1 MRRKAN
7 LKCCFIQ
14 TMRWRLVV
22 EPCQLFTE
30 VPEPLGVLITQ
41 CLGLRSLDSAVR
53 VVKPSLS
60 VHTLVHSAEDRGLR
74 PRLRCLDERVD
85 EHKKIS
91 KDPQL
96 LLNVSAQLSGNNPGV
111 EGVDIDPSAPEPV
124 GQLPGEQ
131 DVGQL
136 GLTIG
141 RVGAV
146 LGPLPTDIV
155 PLNFAIFVSQRTD
168 CDYPGPR
175 SSLVCEACKAMGEA
189 KL

>member
-1 MRRKAN
+1 MSEDAKS
-7 LKCCFIQ
+7 
-14 TMRWRLVV
+14 
-22 EPCQLFTE
+22 
-30 VPEPLGVLITQ
+30 VP
-41 CLGLRSLDSAVR
+41 
-53 VVKPSLS
+53 
-60 VHTLVHSAEDRGLR
+60 
-74 PRLRCLDERVD
+74 
-85 EHKKIS
+85 
-91 KDPQL
+91 
-96 LLNVSAQLSGNNPGV
+96 NVSRQLGGNNPRV
-111 EGVDIDPSAPEPV
+111 EGVHIDPSAPEPV

-146 LGPLPTDIV
+146 LGPLPTDVV

-168 CDYPGPR
+168 RDYPGPR